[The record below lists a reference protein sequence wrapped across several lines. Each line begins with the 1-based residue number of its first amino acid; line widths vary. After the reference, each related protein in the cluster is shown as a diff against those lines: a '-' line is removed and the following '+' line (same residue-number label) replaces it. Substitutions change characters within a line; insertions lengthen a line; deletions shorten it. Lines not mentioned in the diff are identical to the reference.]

1 MSGVDG
7 MSWAEDELKNTRF
20 RRSPPRTTPV
30 NNRRREQR
38 LLTIVEDLI
47 AQPNA
52 SVLQASRDDAAV
64 QGLYK
69 FWSNRRI
76 TPAAILSGHIA
87 QTVERSLQHPTVLTI
102 QDTTELDF
110 STHRTTGA

>member
-1 MSGVDG
+1 

-30 NNRRREQR
+30 NDRRREQR

-87 QTVERSLQHPTVLTI
+87 QTVERSLQTR
-102 QDTTELDF
+102 
-110 STHRTTGA
+110 HRTDDPRHHRIRLQHPPHHSRLRPD